1 MRLVGFYIVGRDLVK
16 LPALEEGTQGLG
28 NITLVAGI
36 QNLDLPLFQVSSEG
50 IFDTQPGECRRPA
63 SRQLSLF
70 GSRNQILLVLSGL
83 SPVSGLKGLPDPLT
97 VDSEI
102 RVPDSSAFV

>member
-36 QNLDLPLFQVSSEG
+36 QNLDLPLFQYRVKASSTLNRASAADRPVASFPSLALV
-50 IFDTQPGECRRPA
+50 IKSFSFCPA
-63 SRQLSLF
+63 SLQSLVW
-70 GSRNQILLVLSGL
+70 RLCR
-83 SPVSGLKGLPDPLT
+83 T
-97 VDSEI
+97 
-102 RVPDSSAFV
+102 R